1 MEQRISIERMEQ
13 AINIFGSFDENIRL
27 LEQEFSVSV
36 VNRDGELRVS
46 GEPEDTMLA
55 AKAIQALLTL
65 SSRGES
71 IADACDVHGTDADEL
86 VAKINAY
93 LASKEN

>member
-71 IADACDVHGTDADEL
+71 IEDACAVHNTDPDEL
-86 VAKINAY
+86 VKKLNEY
-93 LASKEN
+93 FASK